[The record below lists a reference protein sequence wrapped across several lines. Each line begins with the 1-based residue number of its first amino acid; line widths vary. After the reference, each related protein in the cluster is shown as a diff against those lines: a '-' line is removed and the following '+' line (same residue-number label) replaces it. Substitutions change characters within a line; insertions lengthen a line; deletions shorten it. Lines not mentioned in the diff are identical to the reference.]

1 MSKTTAPVLDLPSTG
16 FLRANQIIGN
26 PKKGIPA
33 LLPISRSTFWCAVRD
48 GRFSPGVLLGPRTRA
63 WRVEEVRSWIAS
75 VGTESSEEVGA

>member
-1 MSKTTAPVLDLPSTG
+1 MSKTIARVLDLPSTG

-33 LLPISRSTFWCAVRD
+33 LLPISRSTFWASVRE

-63 WRVEEVRSWIAS
+63 WRVEEVRSWIAN
-75 VGTESSEEVGA
+75 VGTESTDTVGV